1 MKYKNNGL
9 LPLKQ
14 RLGKGAQA
22 RRARKK
28 QRRLNRKKRLP
39 DG

>member
-1 MKYKNNGL
+1 VKYKTNRL
-9 LPLKQ
+9 LPLKK
-14 RLGKGAQA
+14 RTGKGAQA

-28 QRRLNRKKRLP
+28 QRRLDNKKRLP